1 MKILIIDDHPLVSEG
16 IAGLLSTLGE
26 DVKTS
31 TVQNCSQGIELAL
44 TLQPDLI
51 LLDLQMPD
59 MNGFDV
65 LSVFC
70 EKLPATSVVIVS
82 GSLEPKDMEKA
93 IRMGAMGFIPKT
105 ASSDI
110 MCNALKLIMSGG
122 IYIPPEMVNIQ
133 RFSSQAD
140 STKLA
145 ATENLTP
152 RQLEVL
158 ALLSQGKVN
167 KEIAR
172 ILDCAENTV
181 KAHVTA
187 VFRELGARNR
197 TEAVINA
204 QRLGL
209 LKPDQGS
216 L

>member
-16 IAGLLSTLGE
+16 IAALLSTLEE

-31 TVQNCSQGIELAL
+31 TVQNSNQGIELAL

-51 LLDLQMPD
+51 LLDLQMPGMD
-59 MNGFDV
+59 GFDV
-65 LSVFC
+65 LTVFGA
-70 EKLPATSVVIVS
+70 KLPTTSVVIVS
-82 GSLEPKDMEKA
+82 GSLEPKVMEKA

-110 MCNALKLIMSGG
+110 MRNALKLIMSGG

-133 RFSSQAD
+133 RSSRQTD
-140 STKLA
+140 SAKPA
-145 ATENLTP
+145 ARDNLTP

-172 ILDCAENTV
+172 ILDCAETTV

-209 LKPDQGS
+209 LKPNQD
-216 L
+216 